1 MDHMP
6 RVAYFPDSFHEVNGV
21 AHTSRHFEAFARR
34 RNLPFLCVRA
44 GDRTQAI
51 LEEGNVWTLELPRGF
66 LSFALEK
73 DLRFDPAFLRHI
85 PLIGEVLERFKPDLI
100 HITGPSEV
108 GMLGAGLA
116 HHLELPLAASWHTN
130 VHEYAARRSEWFL
143 RLLPKRQSAAT
154 EQKIEDLAMA
164 AAAKFYSVAR
174 VLFAPNPELC
184 ALLERTTGR
193 PCHLMPRGVDA
204 ELFHP
209 DKRKRDPEDRD
220 QVLGFVGRLS
230 IEKNVALL
238 AKVQEELEQMDG
250 VSGDRSS
257 SLGPLG
263 HKSFRFL
270 IVGHG
275 AEEGWLR
282 ERLPRA
288 EIPGVLKGEALSTA
302 YANMD
307 LFVFPSHTDTFGN
320 VVLEALA
327 SGVPAIVTRD
337 GGPCTIVRDGVTGR
351 IADDGEFA
359 AAVAGVLDDPE
370 KHAEMRLAARAHALT
385 MSWDSVFEGVY
396 KAYETILPAE
406 NENAAVG

>member
-1 MDHMP
+1 MADRMP

-116 HHLELPLAASWHTN
+116 HYLELPLAASWHTN

-143 RLLPKRQSAAT
+143 RLLPKRQSDAT
-154 EQKIEDLAMA
+154 GQKIEDLAMA
-164 AAAKFYSVAR
+164 AAARFYSVAR

-193 PCHLMPRGVDA
+193 TCHLMPRGVDA

-209 DKRKRDPEDRD
+209 DKRKRDPEDRNH
-220 QVLGFVGRLS
+220 VLGFVGRLS

-238 AKVQEELEQMDG
+238 AEVQEELEAK
-250 VSGDRSS
+250 
-257 SLGPLG
+257 G

-270 IVGHG
+270 IVGWG

-288 EIPGVLKGEALSTA
+288 EFAGVLKGEELATA

-327 SGVPAIVTRD
+327 SGVPAIVTPD
-337 GGPCTIVRDGVTGR
+337 GGPRTIVRDGETGR
-351 IADDGEFA
+351 IVPDGEFA
-359 AAVAGVLDDPE
+359 SAVAGVLGDPV
-370 KHAEMRLAARAHALT
+370 KHAEMRQGAR
-385 MSWDSVFEGVY
+385 E
-396 KAYETILPAE
+396 
-406 NENAAVG
+406 

>member
-1 MDHMP
+1 MTARMP

-44 GDRTQAI
+44 GHRVPAAI
-51 LEEGNVWTLELPRGF
+51 EDGNVWTLELPRSF

-73 DLRFDPAFLRHI
+73 DLRYDPAYIRH
-85 PLIGEVLERFKPDLI
+85 LSRIGEVVERFKPDLI
-100 HITGPSEV
+100 HITGPSEL
-108 GMLGAGLA
+108 GMLGAWLA
-116 HHLELPLAASWHTN
+116 HKLKLPLAASWHTN
-130 VHEYAARRSEWFL
+130 VHEYLARRSNWFL
-143 RLLPKRQSAAT
+143 RVLPKRRAKAG
-154 EQKIEDLAMA
+154 EQKIEDLTLAV
-164 AAAKFYSVAR
+164 AAKIYSLAR

-184 ALLERTTGR
+184 RLLERTTGR
-193 PCHLMPRGVDA
+193 PCYLMPRGVDA

-238 AKVQEELEQMDG
+238 AKVQDELERM
-250 VSGDRSS
+250 
-257 SLGPLG
+257 G
-263 HKSFRFL
+263 HKGFRFL

-275 AEEGWLR
+275 GAEGWLR
-282 ERLPRA
+282 ERLRRA
-288 EIPGVLKGEALSTA
+288 EIPGVLKGEPLATA

-327 SGVPAIVTRD
+327 SGVPAIVTPD

-351 IADDGEFA
+351 IVPDEEFA
-359 AAVAGVLDDPE
+359 AAVAGVLADPVM
-370 KHAEMRLAARAHALT
+370 HAEMRRAARAYALT
-385 MSWDSVFEGVY
+385 ASWDSVFEGVY
-396 KAYETILPAE
+396 KAYETILPGREQAAE
-406 NENAAVG
+406 